1 LLEISD
7 DPTSILSGNGLYF
20 NCALPINEEVTWNQL
35 FTNGCLTVQSDLAS
49 ITGEADVM
57 ALYEDFGLL
66 SEPQLRL
73 LVANAI
79 STDDEISE
87 ETLFMGQIP
96 FQVTPLQMGLAASA
110 ITNQGILPSPR
121 IVSAYKNPDGEWITL
136 PKLSANQEILSSGI
150 ADRVTSLI
158 KIPEAPL
165 WQITSS
171 AMTEEEERIAW
182 FIAGTTSEWQGQP
195 TVLVVLLEDELPVR
209 VHQTGRD
216 LIEQIILSGGTSP

>member
-1 LLEISD
+1 MKMERSKDI
-7 DPTSILSGNGLYF
+7 
-20 NCALPINEEVTWNQL
+20 TWNQL

-49 ITGEADVM
+49 ITGEADVR
-57 ALYEDFGLL
+57 ALYEDFGLF

-79 STDDEISE
+79 SSDDEISE
-87 ETLFMGQIP
+87 ETLYLGQVP

-136 PKLSANQEILSSGI
+136 PKLSTNQEILSSGI
-150 ADRVTSLI
+150 ADRVASLI
-158 KIPEAPL
+158 KNPEAPV

-195 TVLVVLLEDELPVR
+195 TVLVVLLENELAVR
-209 VHQTGRD
+209 AHQIGRD
-216 LIEQIILSGGTSP
+216 LIEQVILSGENSP